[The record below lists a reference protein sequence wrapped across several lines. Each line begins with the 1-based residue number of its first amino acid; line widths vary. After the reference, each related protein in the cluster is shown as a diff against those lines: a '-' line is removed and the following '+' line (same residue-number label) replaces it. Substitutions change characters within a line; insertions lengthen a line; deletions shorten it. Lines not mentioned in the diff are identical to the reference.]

1 MTSPQSRQIVDAV
14 FTALA
19 TIPGWVQAMRTIQ
32 VLSLPAY
39 SDGLKA
45 AAEAVDKLLDIKP
58 DEFGWF
64 GRFPGESAETLRAT
78 IVENN
83 RRLSEDPLSADERSA
98 ISIANTSMELELL
111 HRQMHAHRALFDSVQ
126 KLTIHNEPA
135 EPKPE

>member
-19 TIPGWVQAMRTIQ
+19 TITGWVQAMRTIQ

-64 GRFPGESAETLRAT
+64 GRFPGESDETLRAT
-78 IVENN
+78 IAEND
-83 RRLSEDPLSADERSA
+83 RRLAEDPLSSDERSE
-98 ISIANTSMELELL
+98 ITMANNTMALELL
-111 HRQMHAHRALFDSVQ
+111 HREMLAHKAVLDSVQ
-126 KLTIHNEPA
+126 KLTIPNEPA